1 MGKPSDLTGE
11 QWQAVE
17 HFEGPLLVLA
27 GPGSGKT
34 RVITRRIARLVERG
48 VDPRHILAITFTN
61 KAANAMADRVSS
73 LLPGTRVWV
82 STFHRFCA
90 HVLRRHAAEVGL
102 QPNFTILDQSDQTQ
116 FLKQILSDLEH
127 DIVRYP
133 PSVIASQIG
142 RAKNRMILPEHLV
155 ADMED
160 SYADPLQ
167 ATIAKVYPAYQK
179 ALLAANS
186 VDFDDLLLHVAVL
199 LQETPALRERLDQR
213 YQFVLVD
220 EFQDTNLVQ
229 YQIVRALSSD
239 HPNVCATGDPD
250 QSIYGWRG
258 AEIENILRFEN
269 DFPGTR
275 QVRLEQNFRSTS
287 SILTVADRLIV
298 RNTLRKHKQLLTNN
312 PAGDPVQYWEFDDAD
327 AEADGIAQYIVTEV
341 AAGRRIWSDFALLFR
356 VNSLSRRLER
366 ACVRHRIPHQVASG
380 VAFYERAEIKD
391 LLAYLRLIV
400 NPRDVVAFRRIV
412 NTPVRGI
419 GKQTQNKL
427 YRWSE
432 VQGIDLL
439 EACQQADRITGLSK
453 KGAVG
458 AKMFARMM
466 GEFSLA
472 DTGSVEGLLRKVVE
486 KTRYTYGWDS
496 AHAADDDVQRL
507 GNVNELI
514 AAAAAFD
521 QGVRGESTLE
531 GFLEE
536 STLVAD
542 LDSLD
547 PEAGKVSLLT
557 LHSAKGLEFPA
568 VVIVG
573 LEENLLPHERAL
585 RDNNFRELEE
595 ERRLLFVGITRA
607 KLDLVLTRAARRDM
621 RGRMES
627 TIPSQFI
634 RELAL
639 TSNAHPSGDSS
650 HLETNSEELLERHKA
665 RMREQLAAQL
675 AKQKPLLMTGASL
688 LNGTREA
695 ASIPCN
701 FTVGMRVRHP
711 QQGYGQVTEV
721 GIGSRRTVTVEF
733 ESGQRETYVAARS
746 PLQPVGIG

>member
-1 MGKPSDLTGE
+1 MGKPGDLTGE

-48 VDPRHILAITFTN
+48 VDPRGILAITFTN
-61 KAANAMADRVSS
+61 KAANEMADRVSQ

-90 HVLRRHAAEVGL
+90 HVLRRNASQVGL
-102 QPNFTILDQSDQTQ
+102 QPNFTILDQSDQSQ
-116 FLKQILSDLEH
+116 FIKQVMGELEH
-127 DIVRYP
+127 DIVKYP
-133 PSVIASQIG
+133 PGVIASQIG
-142 RAKNRMILPEHLV
+142 RAKNRLQRPDDLNS
-155 ADMED
+155 ALDD
-160 SYADPLQ
+160 SYADPLE
-167 ATIAKVYPAYQK
+167 ATTAKVYAAYQQ
-179 ALLAANS
+179 ALLEANS
-186 VDFDDLLLHVAVL
+186 VDFDDLLMHVAVL
-199 LQETPALRERLDQR
+199 LQEQPDLRERLDRR
-213 YQFVLVD
+213 YEFVLVD

-229 YQIVRALSSD
+229 YQIVRALSAD
-239 HPNVCATGDPD
+239 YPNLCATGDPD

-258 AEIENILRFEN
+258 AEIENILRFES

-275 QVRLEQNFRSTS
+275 QVRLEHNFRSTP
-287 SILTVADRLIV
+287 SILAVADRLIQF
-298 RNTLRKHKQLLTNN
+298 NTLRKHKQLLTNN
-312 PAGDPVQYWEFDDAD
+312 AAGADVRYWEFEDAD
-327 AEADGIAQYIVTEV
+327 AEADGIAKFIIEEV
-341 AAGRRIWSDFALLFR
+341 EAGRRTWSDFALLFR

-400 NPRDVVAFRRIV
+400 NPHDVAAFRRII
-412 NTPVRGI
+412 NTPIRGI

-427 YRWSE
+427 LRWSQVE
-432 VQGIDLL
+432 GLDLL
-439 EACQQADRITGLSK
+439 AACQQADRITGLGK
-453 KGAVG
+453 RAAAG

-466 GEFSLA
+466 AEFSLA

-486 KTRYTYGWDS
+486 KTRYTYGWDN
-496 AHAADDDVQRL
+496 AHAAEDDVQRL
-507 GNVNELI
+507 ANVNELI
-514 AAAAAFD
+514 AAAAAHD
-521 QGVRGESTLE
+521 HSVDGESSVE

-547 PEAGKVSLLT
+547 PLAGKVSLLT
-557 LHSAKGLEFPA
+557 LHSAKGLEFPV

-585 RDNNFRELEE
+585 RDNNYRELEE

-607 KLDLVLTRAARRDM
+607 KQDLVLTRSVHREL
-621 RGRMES
+621 RGRLEM
-627 TIPSQFI
+627 TIPSQFL

-639 TSNAHPSGDSS
+639 NRADRPTGTSLSS
-650 HLETNSEELLERHKA
+650 TSDTEELLERHKA
-665 RMREQLAAQL
+665 RLRDQLAAQL
-675 AKQKPLLMTGASL
+675 ANKTPLLMTGASL
-688 LNGTREA
+688 LNGSKEA
-695 ASIPCN
+695 ASMPCK
-701 FTVGMRVRHP
+701 FAVGMRVRHP

-721 GIGSRRTVTVEF
+721 GFGSRRTVTVQF
-733 ESGQRETYVAARS
+733 ESGQLETYVAAMS
-746 PLQPVGIG
+746 PLQPVGVG

>member
-1 MGKPSDLTGE
+1 MGKPGDLTGE

-17 HFEGPLLVLA
+17 HFEGPMLVLA

-48 VDPRHILAITFTN
+48 VDPRSILAITFTN
-61 KAANAMADRVSS
+61 KAANEMADRVSQ

-90 HVLRRHAAEVGL
+90 SILRRNASQVGL

-116 FLKQILSDLEH
+116 LLKQVLSDLEH
-127 DIVRYP
+127 DIVKYP
-133 PSVIASQIG
+133 PGVIASQIG
-142 RAKNRMILPEHLV
+142 RAKNRLQMPQDLSAAL
-155 ADMED
+155 ED
-160 SYADPLQ
+160 SYADPLE
-167 ATIAKVYPAYQK
+167 ATTVKVYAAYQK
-179 ALLAANS
+179 ALLEANS

-199 LQETPALRERLDQR
+199 LQEQPDLRQRLDQR
-213 YQFVLVD
+213 FEFVLVD

-239 HPNVCATGDPD
+239 YPNLCATGDPD

-269 DFPGTR
+269 DFPGTK
-275 QVRLEQNFRSTS
+275 QVRLEHNFRSTQ
-287 SILTVADRLIV
+287 SILTVADRLIQH
-298 RNTLRKHKQLLTNN
+298 NILRKHKQLLTIN
-312 PAGDPVQYWEFDDAD
+312 PAGAPVRYWEFDDAD
-327 AEADGIAQYIVTEV
+327 VEADGIAKFMIEEV
-341 AAGRRIWSDFALLFR
+341 EAGRHNWSDFALLFR

-400 NPRDVVAFRRIV
+400 NPHDVAAFRRIV

-419 GKQTQNKL
+419 GKQTQNKVL
-427 YRWSE
+427 RWSQVE
-432 VQGIDLL
+432 GLDLL
-439 EACQQADRITGLSK
+439 EACQQADRITGLAK
-453 KGAVG
+453 RGAMG

-466 GEFSLA
+466 AEFSLA

-486 KTRYTYGWDS
+486 KTRYTYGWDNT
-496 AHAADDDVQRL
+496 HAAEEDAQRL
-507 GNVNELI
+507 ANVNELI
-514 AAAAAFD
+514 AAAAAYD
-521 QGVRGESTLE
+521 HGVDGESSLE

-547 PEAGKVSLLT
+547 PQAGKVSLLT
-557 LHSAKGLEFPA
+557 LHSAKGLEFP
-568 VVIVG
+568 VIVIIG
-573 LEENLLPHERAL
+573 LEENILPHERAL
-585 RDNNFRELEE
+585 RDNNYRELEE

-607 KLDLVLTRAARRDM
+607 KTELILTRSVQREI

-627 TIPSQFI
+627 TIPSLFL

-639 TSNAHPSGDSS
+639 NRDSEPSGTSLSVTSDT
-650 HLETNSEELLERHKA
+650 EALLERHKA
-665 RMREQLAAQL
+665 RLREQLATLQTN
-675 AKQKPLLMTGASL
+675 KNPLLMTGASL
-688 LNGTREA
+688 LNGSKEA
-695 ASIPCN
+695 ASMPCK

-711 QQGYGQVTEV
+711 KIGYGQVTEV
-721 GIGSRRTVTVEF
+721 GFGSRRTVTVQF
-733 ESGQRETYVAARS
+733 ESGVLETFVAAMS
-746 PLQPVGIG
+746 PLQPVGVG

>member
-1 MGKPSDLTGE
+1 MGKPGDLTGE

-48 VDPRHILAITFTN
+48 VDPRRILAITFTN
-61 KAANAMADRVSS
+61 KAANAMADRVST

-102 QPNFTILDQSDQTQ
+102 QPNFTILDQSDQSQ

-133 PSVIASQIG
+133 PAVIAAQIG
-142 RAKNRMILPEHLV
+142 RAKNRMILPDQLS
-155 ADMED
+155 AGLED

-167 ATIAKVYPAYQK
+167 ATTAKVYPAYQK

-199 LQETPALRERLDQR
+199 LQEQPALRERLDQR
-213 YQFVLVD
+213 YEFVLVD

-239 HPNVCATGDPD
+239 YPNVCATGDPD

-258 AEIENILRFEN
+258 AEIENILRFEQ
-269 DFPGTR
+269 DYPGTR

-287 SILTVADRLIV
+287 SILAVADRLIV
-298 RNTLRKHKQLLTNN
+298 RNTLRKHKQLLTSN
-312 PAGDPVQYWEFDDAD
+312 PVGDPVRYWEFEDAD
-327 AEADGIAQYIVTEV
+327 AEAEGIAQYIVTEV
-341 AAGRRIWSDFALLFR
+341 AAGRRLWSDFALLFR

-366 ACVRHRIPHQVASG
+366 ACLRHRIPHQIASG

-400 NPRDVVAFRRIV
+400 NPRDVVAFRRII

-427 YRWSE
+427 FRHSE

-453 KGAVG
+453 KGALG
-458 AKMFARMM
+458 AKLFARMM

-486 KTRYTYGWDS
+486 KTRYTYGWDN
-496 AHAADDDVQRL
+496 AHAAEEDVQRL

-514 AAAAAFD
+514 AAAAVYD

-573 LEENLLPHERAL
+573 LEENILPHERAL

-607 KLDLVLTRAARRDM
+607 QLDLVLTRSARRDM

-627 TIPSQFI
+627 TIPSQFV

-639 TSNAHPSGDSS
+639 SSPNHPSGESLHQTAD
-650 HLETNSEELLERHKA
+650 HEELLERHKA

-675 AKQKPLLMTGASL
+675 AQQKPLLMTGASL

-695 ASIPCN
+695 AAIPCN

-711 QQGYGQVTEV
+711 QHGYGHVTEL

-733 ESGQRETYVAARS
+733 ETGQRETYVAARS